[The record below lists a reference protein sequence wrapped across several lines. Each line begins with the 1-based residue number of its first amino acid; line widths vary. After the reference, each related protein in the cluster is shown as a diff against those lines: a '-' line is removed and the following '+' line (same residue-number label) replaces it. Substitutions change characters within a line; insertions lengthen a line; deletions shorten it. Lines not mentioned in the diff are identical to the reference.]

1 MAFTDELHLHLRAGR
16 GGDGVVRWLHLKGK
30 EYSGAVGGNGGR
42 GGNVTARAVR
52 DITALGR
59 YIHQKEY
66 AAGNGETGRG
76 RSQEGKN
83 GENFVLE
90 VPIGTILTNTYTGD
104 QYELL
109 NEGDEAVLLVGG
121 NGGYGNEHYKGSRN
135 VTPQQSTKG
144 KPGEESDFFIELQLV
159 VDIGLIGLPNAGKI
173 LPRSCFKV

>member
-135 VTPQQSTKG
+135 VTPQQ
-144 KPGEESDFFIELQLV
+144 
-159 VDIGLIGLPNAGKI
+159 
-173 LPRSCFKV
+173 